1 MANTK
6 IPVELSSTPG
16 IVDNS
21 NATAI
26 TIDSSENIFL
36 SNTTSLIGVNTSD
49 GSDNK
54 SVMVNGGGAASSS
67 RGAYVWLKG
76 NEHSSNPG
84 FLQLT
89 SGSVSGAAI
98 TMITNGSERARI
110 TNDGLTFNG
119 DTAAANALDDYEEGT
134 WSPVVNIAGHGDIGR
149 ISSLYKGRYQKVG
162 SVVHFQLYT
171 RYDFSVVSVS
181 DRSSGVTI
189 TLPFAQGNGSQQY
202 NAIYISYLSQ
212 FLSTNVTNVGGF
224 TLSGSA
230 SLTIKTEDYSAGE
243 SNATISG
250 NSNAGVMLAGFYYT
264 YDV

>member
-119 DTAAANALDDYEEGT
+119 DTASANALDDYEEGT
-134 WSPVVNIAGHGDIGR
+134 WSPTIIG
-149 ISSLYKGRYQKVG
+149 SSGASGQSYTLQNGRYRKIGKFVTLG
-162 SVVHFQLYT
+162 FDVQL
-171 RYDFSVVSVS
+171 SAK
-181 DRSSGVTI
+181 G
-189 TLPFAQGNGSQQY
+189 
-202 NAIYISYLSQ
+202 
-212 FLSTNVTNVGGF
+212 
-224 TLSGSA
+224 TLSGPYVLLGGHGFTFEGNNLGGVA
-230 SLTIKTEDYSAGE
+230 TVAYAANI
-243 SNATISG
+243 SNQTDPIFAYI
-250 NSNAGVMLAGFYYT
+250 NAGNIYLMLGGTTSYITTAGGYINDNSRILGCVT
-264 YDV
+264 GLIS